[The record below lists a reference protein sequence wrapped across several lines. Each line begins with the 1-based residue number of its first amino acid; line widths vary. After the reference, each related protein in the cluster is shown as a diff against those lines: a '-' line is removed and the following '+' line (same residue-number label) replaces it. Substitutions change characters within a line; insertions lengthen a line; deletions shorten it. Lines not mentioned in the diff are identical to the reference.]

1 MRTYIILRGKTNRLI
16 RKRTK
21 PQIVNSTFLYW
32 LRFRQNLSLATRNIL
47 TRPITCSTPMRDED
61 NFIFLFLCFC
71 YFTIL
76 LFLLRSDDSCFVL
89 SPKTL

>member
-1 MRTYIILRGKTNRLI
+1 MRTYIILRGSKTNRLI

-61 NFIFLFLCFC
+61 NFYFLVFVF
-71 YFTIL
+71 L
-76 LFLLRSDDSCFVL
+76 LFHHSLVSSEVMIAA
-89 SPKTL
+89 SPL